1 MVIAPLVLGW
11 TIIATVWAML
21 AGVQLNP
28 ASLKNDRARVKKKEA
43 VDHWRP
49 IGVPDETP
57 QPCRKK
63 NGPNTGLSGSF
74 YFASGALA
82 DGPADLCGY

>member
-28 ASLKNDRARVKKKEA
+28 APLKNDRARVKKKQA
-43 VDHWRP
+43 VDHWQP
-49 IGVPDETP
+49 IGVPGETP
-57 QPCRKK
+57 QPRGKK
-63 NGPNTGLSGSF
+63 NGPNTGPSGSF
-74 YFASGALA
+74 YFASGVLA